1 MTIFGTPG
9 GTPINTSFFQG
20 TAPGNPVQATLQPV
34 NPGVGL
40 FPPNSSNASGD
51 SILASISRGALP
63 LNVQG
68 AGYGLTSAAGAGTGA
83 GGRTILDALSN
94 GERNGYGG
102 SVGVDSF
109 NSDLNGQGSLGA
121 GGSNQTEGPTSGMF
135 SQASTQQPVNTLTLS
150 GVATGVFGG

>member
-1 MTIFGTPG
+1 MAIFGTPG
-9 GTPINTSFFQG
+9 GTPANTSFFQG

-34 NPGVGL
+34 NPGVGF
-40 FPPNSSNASGD
+40 FPPNSNNASGD

-68 AGYGLTSAAGAGTGA
+68 AGYGLTSAAGAGAGA
-83 GGRTILDALSN
+83 GGRTILNALSD
-94 GERNGYGG
+94 GDRNGYGN
-102 SVGVDSF
+102 SVGVDSL

-121 GGSNQTEGPTSGMF
+121 GGSNQTEGPSSGIS
-135 SQASTQQPVNTLTLS
+135 SQASTQQPVNTLALS